1 MGSEDTL
8 LNDRVELYFNELV
21 QRFQRYLTLFF
32 PEVKGQRQPL
42 FTEQISER
50 EQFLKLREV
59 SRRSAMVREGQLPPD
74 EETIR
79 FDRNEDGAQQRL
91 FELARQFNEELE
103 S

>member
-1 MGSEDTL
+1 MASEDTL
-8 LNDRVELYFNELV
+8 LNDRVELYFNELKA
-21 QRFQRYLTLFF
+21 RYQRYLGVFF

-59 SRRSAMVREGQLPPD
+59 ARRSAMVREGQLEPD
-74 EETIR
+74 LETVR
-79 FDRNEDGAQQRL
+79 FDRNEDGAQERL

>member
-1 MGSEDTL
+1 MASDDVL
-8 LNDRVELYFNELV
+8 LTDWVELYSSELKT
-21 QRFQRYLTLFF
+21 RYRRWLGVFF
-32 PEVKGQRQPL
+32 PEMKGRRQPL

-59 SRRSAMVREGQLPPD
+59 ARRSALVREGQLPPD
-74 EETIR
+74 LETVR

-91 FELARQFNEELE
+91 FELARQFDEELE

>member
-1 MGSEDTL
+1 MAAEDIL
-8 LNDRVELYFNELV
+8 LNDRVEMYFNELV
-21 QRFQRYLTLFF
+21 QRYHRYLGVFF

-59 SRRSAMVREGQLPPD
+59 ARRSAMAREGQILPD
-74 EETIR
+74 EETVR

-91 FELARQFNEELE
+91 FELARQFDEELE

>member
-1 MGSEDTL
+1 MASDDTL
-8 LNDRVELYFNELV
+8 LNDRVDLYFNELV
-21 QRFQRYLTLFF
+21 QRYHRYLGVFF
-32 PEVKGQRQPL
+32 PEVKGERQPL

-74 EETIR
+74 LETVR

-91 FELARQFNEELE
+91 FELARQFGEELE

>member
-1 MGSEDTL
+1 MAADDIL
-8 LNDRVELYFNELV
+8 LNDRVMMYHNELKK
-21 QRFQRYLTLFF
+21 RYVGYLNVLF
-32 PEVKGQRQPL
+32 PEMKGQRQPL

-59 SRRSAMVREGQLPPD
+59 SRRSALVREGQLPPD

-79 FDRNEDGAQQRL
+79 FDANEAGAQQRL
-91 FELARQFNEELE
+91 FELARQFSEELE

>member
-1 MGSEDTL
+1 MPSDDVL
-8 LNDRVELYFNELV
+8 LNDRVELYSSELKT
-21 QRFQRYLTLFF
+21 RYHRYLTLFF
-32 PEVKGQRQPL
+32 PEMKGRRQPL

-59 SRRSAMVREGQLPPD
+59 ARRSALVREGQLPPD
-74 EETIR
+74 LETVR

-91 FELARQFNEELE
+91 FELARQFDEELE

>member
-1 MGSEDTL
+1 M
-8 LNDRVELYFNELV
+8 
-21 QRFQRYLTLFF
+21 
-32 PEVKGQRQPL
+32 KGERQPL
-42 FTEQISER
+42 FTEQINER

-59 SRRSAMVREGQLPPD
+59 ARRSAMVRDGEVPPD

-79 FDRNEDGAQQRL
+79 FDTNEDGAQQRL